1 MVSNNRISGGERVKN
16 KNGLDIIER
25 LWGIWWTERMQVLQ
39 LKPKKFESGFITK
52 IK

>member
-1 MVSNNRISGGERVKN
+1 MKKMN
-16 KNGLDIIER
+16 KLDIIER
-25 LWGIWWTERMQVLQ
+25 LWGAWWIERMQVLQ